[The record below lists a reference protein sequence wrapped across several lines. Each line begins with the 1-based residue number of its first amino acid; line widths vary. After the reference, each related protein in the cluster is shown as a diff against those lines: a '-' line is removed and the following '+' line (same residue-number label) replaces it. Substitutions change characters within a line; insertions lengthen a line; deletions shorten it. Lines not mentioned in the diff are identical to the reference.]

1 MRNLLTDLS
10 LKILFDAT
18 AGGNLKSI
26 HCGEKMY
33 FFVIDSDM
41 TSKNRTFVDDCGAWN
56 RPSLNIFVIWLQTQ
70 THLNT
75 FTLTKNVYEKRY

>member
-18 AGGNLKSI
+18 AGGNLKSK
-26 HCGEKMY
+26 HCGKKMY
-33 FFVIDSDM
+33 FFEIDSDM

-56 RPSLNIFVIWLQTQ
+56 RPSLKHIRYLAT
-70 THLNT
+70 NT
-75 FTLTKNVYEKRY
+75 DTFEYIHINKKCI